1 MKLPRELTM
10 AGQVFDVARLYGSE
24 RGRLSRLVHRIVRNT
39 STAEDL
45 VQDTFV
51 NLLGVSGRDIVQ
63 DERAYLSRIARNL
76 AIDHKRREREML
88 SLEDAGIFAMSDPT
102 PSAETALADRQA
114 LALTMETMA
123 ALPERTRRA
132 LEMHRLG
139 ECTLA
144 EIGRTLG
151 VSTATAGRLVV
162 DGYRVVRDRLREAAC
177 E

>member
-1 MKLPRELTM
+1 MTGPILD
-10 AGQVFDVARLYGSE
+10 AARLYASE
-24 RGRLSRLVHRIVRNT
+24 RGRLRRLVHRIVSNAA
-39 STAEDL
+39 TAEDL

-51 NLLGVSGRDIVQ
+51 NLLGATPRGAEVQ

-76 AIDHKRREREML
+76 AIDHKRRERDTL
-88 SLEDAGIFAMSDPT
+88 TLEDAGIFAMSDPA
-102 PSAETALADRQA
+102 PSAETILADRQA

-139 ECTLA
+139 ERTLA
-144 EIGRTLG
+144 EIGKALG
-151 VSTATAGRLVV
+151 VSTAQAGRLVMN
-162 DGYRVVRDRLREAAC
+162 GYRVVRDRLREADV